1 MAGVRRRYLFVRDAA
16 GLVVPRKLGGD
27 VQDAGGA
34 EVLQTGEVGRILAV
48 AQVEEREDT
57 GGGMGVDVGQRG
69 TRGGRGEA
77 PGRQPGHQ
85 SVLAQFLVFTME
97 LSVTSCKTYDS
108 SAECFLCVLFN
119 KVMLSCQMSAD
130 VSAITENNAQ

>member
-1 MAGVRRRYLFVRDAA
+1 MAGIWRRYLFVRDAA
-16 GLVVPRKLGGD
+16 GFVISRKLGGD

-34 EVLQTGEVGRILAV
+34 EVLQTSEVGRILAV
-48 AQVEEREDT
+48 AQVEEREDP

-85 SVLAQFLVFTME
+85 SVLAQFLMFTVE

-108 SAECFLCVLFN
+108 SVECFLYVLFD
-119 KVMLSCQMSAD
+119 KVLSCQLNVSTSAE
-130 VSAITENNAQ
+130 TENA